1 MAKSTLD
8 VGPVADQ
15 TVIVAPAAVNNIGVT
30 IVDRAGP
37 VALRAS
43 VTVDNAGAGA
53 NTCTLSIAKN
63 GVAIATSV
71 RTIVMIAAS
80 RQNVSLEALD
90 LTASP
95 VLPDVYTLRCNVAAV
110 VVPTLLLANQC
121 HLVVEA
127 LGQDAALVAG
137 IGAATP

>member
-63 GVAIATSV
+63 GVAIVGST

-90 LTASP
+90 LVA
-95 VLPDVYTLRCNVAAV
+95 VVGDVYTIRANVAAV
-110 VVPTLLLANQC
+110 VVPTLLLLNQS

-137 IGAATP
+137 IGVATP

>member
-8 VGPVADQ
+8 AGPAVNF
-15 TVIVAPAAVNNIGVT
+15 TVIVAPGAVPNISVAV
-30 IVDRAGP
+30 VDRAGP

-63 GVAIATSV
+63 AIAMVNTS

-90 LTASP
+90 LVA
-95 VLPDVYTLRCNVAAV
+95 VVGDVYTIRASVAAV
-110 VVPTLLLANQC
+110 VVPTLILANEA

-137 IGAATP
+137 IGLPLA

>member
-8 VGPVADQ
+8 AG
-15 TVIVAPAAVNNIGVT
+15 PAANFTVVVAVAAIPNISVAV
-30 IVDRAGP
+30 VDRAGP

-53 NTCTLSIAKN
+53 NTCSLVIAKN
-63 GVAIATSV
+63 AVGIATSV

-90 LTASP
+90 LVA
-95 VLPDVYTLRCNVAAV
+95 VVGDVYTIRANVAAV
-110 VVPTLLLANQC
+110 VVPTLILANEA

-137 IGAATP
+137 IGPATA

>member
-8 VGPVADQ
+8 AGPAADF
-15 TVIVAPAAVNNIGVT
+15 TVVVAPAAVPNISVAV
-30 IVDRAGP
+30 VDRAGP

-53 NTCTLSIAKN
+53 NTCTLSIAKA
-63 GVAIATSV
+63 GVAIANST

-90 LTASP
+90 LVAA
-95 VLPDVYTLRCNVAAV
+95 VGDVYTIRANVAAV
-110 VVPTLLLANQC
+110 VVPTLLLVNQS

-137 IGAATP
+137 IGVATP